1 MVSLMLLNLDIL
13 FYYRYVDDICT
24 TVPPSKI
31 EVLLKQ
37 FNLFHSRLQ
46 FTTEIGREKIN
57 LLNITIS
64 SYKKRFIF
72 DWYRKP
78 TFSGKFLNFNSNYP
92 IAQKEIQFFCYLT
105 ELFYFLTLVFI
116 QKI

>member
-1 MVSLMLLNLDIL
+1 MSLMSLNLDIL

-24 TVPPSKI
+24 AVSPSKI

-37 FNLFHSRLQ
+37 FNSLHPRLQ
-46 FTTEIGREKIN
+46 FTTEIGGEKIN

-78 TFSGKFLNFNSNYP
+78 TFSGKFLNFNSNHP
-92 IAQKEIQFFCYLT
+92 IEKRYNFFAS
-105 ELFYFLTLVFI
+105 
-116 QKI
+116 